1 MEETI
6 DLLVKQVEE
15 RKGELIQLL
24 TTLVSY
30 KTPAPPARNSHEAQ
44 LYVADFLK
52 NCGFSID
59 MWDLYSNDPIV
70 VGTLKGKNQPTTKA

>member
-1 MEETI
+1 MKETI

-52 NCGFSID
+52 TAVFPLICGTYI
-59 MWDLYSNDPIV
+59 LT
-70 VGTLKGKNQPTTKA
+70 TLS

>member
-24 TTLVSY
+24 KKLVSY
-30 KTPAPPARNSHEAQ
+30 KTPAPPARNSYEAMT
-44 LYVADFLK
+44 VRS
-52 NCGFSID
+52 GFS
-59 MWDLYSNDPIV
+59 
-70 VGTLKGKNQPTTKA
+70 